1 LTFFAR
7 KMKNLGM
14 KFSRYFARL
23 SAIALVVLL
32 ASCGLP
38 SMSTGDF
45 AVADAAARSTNRWAR
60 SDDGKAIR
68 PRYRASN
75 PNRVAQ
81 VTYMTASPKRAD
93 FESFISGY
101 AGTVKLS
108 GAKLSQRR
116 TWQHRGIEVTE
127 MLYDYGPG
135 GKNNERYVQVLFA
148 NDGGKFVVVRTLGQT
163 PDPSAVQG
171 NDLMKA
177 VLDSPLGS

>member
-1 LTFFAR
+1 MKNIRMNFPCRFAR
-7 KMKNLGM
+7 
-14 KFSRYFARL
+14 SFAATL
-23 SAIALVVLL
+23 ALLL

-45 AVADAAARSTNRWAR
+45 AVADAAASATRKWTR

-75 PNRVAQ
+75 PNRIAQ

-93 FESFISGY
+93 YESFVSGY
-101 AGTVKLS
+101 AWTVDRS
-108 GAKLSQRR
+108 GAKLSQRKM
-116 TWQHRGIEVTE
+116 WQHRGIDVTE

-135 GKNNERYVQVLFA
+135 GKTKERYVQILFA
-148 NDGGKFVVVRTLGQT
+148 NDNGKFVVVRTLGQT
-163 PDPSAVQG
+163 LDPSAVQG